1 VAIQA
6 HNTYH
11 GSDGID
17 AQLKGIGD
25 KQVLQLS
32 VGEDGIERSFC
43 YLSDLL
49 GKRVY
54 SKDGKYMGNFNDIVA
69 VLHEKRPEIRG
80 FIVARRSSKLTLP
93 IECIDLMNLAVLR
106 EVRLMQREPHL
117 YQPSKKGFLVRQM
130 LYDRQIVDVGGAKV
144 ERVND
149 IRIMFSN
156 GRLFLVQVDVGFTG
170 LVRRLGFE
178 RGVRWL
184 AKTAGKEPKDNLIE
198 WRFVQPLPE
207 TATGPIS
214 LSLRQEQIKQLHAGE
229 LADILE
235 DLDRSERLSLVQ
247 SIGVEDA
254 ADVLK
259 EADLSVQTSILRDL
273 DTELAADI
281 LEEMEPAVAADIFE
295 KLPTEAQESLL
306 AAMEDEERAQIEL
319 LVQAAPESVASLM
332 TVDFISCPESYTCSQ
347 ALALLRQYAD
357 EIESITYVFCTNEEL
372 NLRGVVSLRNLI
384 LSEPSASLIEIMNQR
399 LVTLGLDDDWDT
411 AANLFLKL
419 RFKALPVVDA
429 DNHMLGIVTFMH
441 SFDELLPYY
450 SKLAGRT

>member
-1 VAIQA
+1 M
-6 HNTYH
+6 
-11 GSDGID
+11 
-17 AQLKGIGD
+17 
-25 KQVLQLS
+25 LQLS

-54 SKDGKYMGNFNDIVA
+54 SKDGKYMGKFTDIVA
-69 VLHEKRPEIRG
+69 VLHERRPEIRG
-80 FIVARRSSKLTLP
+80 FIIVKGRSKLSLP
-93 IECIDLMNLAVLR
+93 IESIDLMNLAALR
-106 EVRLMQREPHL
+106 EVRLMQREPRP
-117 YQPSKKGFLVRQM
+117 YEPSKKAFLVRQM
-130 LYDRQIVDVGGAKV
+130 LYDRQIVDVWGAKV

-178 RGVRWL
+178 RGVRLL
-184 AKTAGKEPKDNLIE
+184 AKTAGKDPRDHLIE
-198 WRFVQPLPE
+198 WKYVQPLPE

-247 SIGVEDA
+247 SIGIEDA
-254 ADVLK
+254 ADVLN

-273 DTELAADI
+273 DAEVAADI
-281 LEEMEPAVAADIFE
+281 LQEMEPAVAADILE
-295 KLPTEAQESLL
+295 KLPSEAQESLL

-332 TVDFISCPESYTCSQ
+332 TVDFISCPESHTCSQ
-347 ALALLRQYAD
+347 ALVLLKQYAD
-357 EIESITYVFCTNEEL
+357 EIESITYVYCTDDEL
-372 NLRGVVSLRNLI
+372 NLRGVVSLRNLM
-384 LSEPSASLIEIMNQR
+384 LAEPSTSLMEIMNQR
-399 LVTLGLDDDWDT
+399 LVTLGLEDDWDT

-419 RFKALPVVDA
+419 RFKALPVVDT

-450 SKLAGRT
+450 SKLAAKT